1 VDNNGET
8 RNIPHLVLFLSAII
22 LCSQAF
28 PAFSAD
34 SRHFATVPALGVL
47 AGGQTGIVHYIVLQI
62 DNDPRRGGPTVQFNE
77 INLGGGSIVSE
88 DWKEG
93 VKQAVVAAM
102 RAVGGDGREWAIT
115 IKNRSYSALTE
126 GMSASS
132 AVAVGIVA
140 AWRGDN
146 IKSDVALTGKIM
158 PDGQIEPVGAL
169 LVKIETAA
177 RAQFKT
183 ILVPRG
189 QLDTADWD
197 LSQLATR
204 WNIKVIEVV
213 TLEEAYQLM
222 TTSGR

>member
-1 VDNNGET
+1 MADRGAT
-8 RNIPHLVLFLSAII
+8 RKTPYLVLLLSVII
-22 LCSQAF
+22 LSTQAF
-28 PAFSAD
+28 PVWSDD
-34 SRHFATVPALGVL
+34 SRRLTTVPALGVL
-47 AGGQTGIVHYIVLQI
+47 ADGQTGIVHYIVLQI

-115 IKNRSYSALTE
+115 IKNRSYSTLTE

-189 QLDTADWD
+189 QLDQADWD

-204 WNIKVIEVV
+204 WNIKVIEVA
-213 TLEEAYQLM
+213 TLEEAYTLM

>member
-1 VDNNGET
+1 MAYRRET
-8 RNIPHLVLFLSAII
+8 RNIPHLILLLSTII
-22 LCSQAF
+22 FCTQAF
-28 PAFSAD
+28 PVFSAD

-47 AGGQTGIVHYIVLQI
+47 ADGQTGIVHYIVLQI
-62 DNDPRRGGPTVQFNE
+62 DNDPRRGGPIVQFNE

-93 VKQAVVAAM
+93 VKQAVVAAT

-169 LVKIETAA
+169 LVKIESAA

-189 QLDTADWD
+189 QLDQADRD

-204 WNIKVIEVV
+204 WNIKVIEVA

>member
-1 VDNNGET
+1 MADSRET
-8 RNIPHLVLFLSAII
+8 RNIPRLVLFLSATI
-22 LCSQAF
+22 LYSQAF
-28 PAFSAD
+28 PVFSAD

-47 AGGQTGIVHYIVLQI
+47 AGGQTGIIHYIVLQI

-93 VKQAVVAAM
+93 VKQAVVAAT

-126 GMSASS
+126 GTSASS
-132 AVAVGIVA
+132 AVAVGLVA

-158 PDGQIEPVGAL
+158 PDGQIGPVGAL

-183 ILVPRG
+183 VLVPRG
-189 QLDTADWD
+189 QLDAADWD
-197 LSQLATR
+197 LSQLAIR
-204 WNIKVIEVV
+204 WNIRVIEVA

>member
-1 VDNNGET
+1 MAYKREA
-8 RNIPHLVLFLSAII
+8 RNIPHLILLLSTIIFLT
-22 LCSQAF
+22 QAF
-28 PAFSAD
+28 PVFSAD

-47 AGGQTGIVHYIVLQI
+47 ADGQTGIVHYIVLQI

-177 RAQFKT
+177 RSKFKT
-183 ILVPRG
+183 VLVPHG
-189 QLDTADWD
+189 QLGQADWD
-197 LSQLATR
+197 LSQLTTR
-204 WNIKVIEVV
+204 WNIKVIEVA
-213 TLEEAYQLM
+213 TLEEAYSLM